1 MLVVTTAPGVR
12 MDLILLIVP
21 PLAVDVKAMK
31 LLPPRDWQGARGK
44 ADWLNNRAGHVLRA
58 DRLGAD
64 LAEEVDL
71 DRRVDGDHVVVLADD
86 VRVVDVFDRQD
97 LHGRVIVDIVINAL

>member
-1 MLVVTTAPGVR
+1 M
-12 MDLILLIVP
+12 
-21 PLAVDVKAMK
+21 
-31 LLPPRDWQGARGK
+31 
-44 ADWLNNRAGHVLRA
+44 LRA

>member
-1 MLVVTTAPGVR
+1 M
-12 MDLILLIVP
+12 
-21 PLAVDVKAMK
+21 
-31 LLPPRDWQGARGK
+31 
-44 ADWLNNRAGHVLRA
+44 LRA

-64 LAEEVDL
+64 LTEEVDL